1 MEVLIL
7 VLQSKLIYVLFLDSK
22 GTPSVMFLSI
32 ENIKHVMLMDLKLRL
47 KGDADGASVKT
58 GIRRGIGIKIKED
71 VPWSMLVHCFNHHLE
86 LAIKDVFRTTFLTK
100 LT

>member
-47 KGDADGASVKT
+47 KGLNWKKNFSD
-58 GIRRGIGIKIKED
+58 
-71 VPWSMLVHCFNHHLE
+71 
-86 LAIKDVFRTTFLTK
+86 
-100 LT
+100 